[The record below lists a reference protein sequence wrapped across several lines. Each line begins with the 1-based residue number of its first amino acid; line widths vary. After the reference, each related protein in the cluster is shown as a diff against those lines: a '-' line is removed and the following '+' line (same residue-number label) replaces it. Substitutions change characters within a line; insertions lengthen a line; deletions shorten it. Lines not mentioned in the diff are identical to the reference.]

1 MSPSIESV
9 MEEIDSAIKFEHPK
23 EKTITVRELIKKD
36 FGVDLPIKGG
46 NGNSIDNPV
55 IIEYVVPNDYVSV
68 EYAYLKYLCIGR
80 KLPEWKVIKQSL
92 MEHNGRKI
100 DQLKFQYPEWENG
113 QKFTVTEN
121 YYFDITEC
129 FGKDLFSSKPDEN
142 ELDEKQETV
151 KTKPNSINKKLTYN
165 STFDEVGWS
174 LRDTLDEIKQKGETK
189 QLKFDMLLKYG
200 RIKLME
206 GNANEAYQIFQQCS
220 IHAVDNGIPDV
231 KELYYWA
238 SRSTEEQGN
247 KERALN
253 GYLMLLENEQN
264 IKDEDFVNAVLDR
277 LILFGDITT
286 LVDEYKKRRHE
297 EMTNPK
303 DLLGKVL
310 KFLRENK

>member
-1 MSPSIESV
+1 M
-9 MEEIDSAIKFEHPK
+9 A
-23 EKTITVRELIKKD
+23 
-36 FGVDLPIKGG
+36 
-46 NGNSIDNPV
+46 
-55 IIEYVVPNDYVSV
+55 
-68 EYAYLKYLCIGR
+68 
-80 KLPEWKVIKQSL
+80 
-92 MEHNGRKI
+92 
-100 DQLKFQYPEWENG
+100 
-113 QKFTVTEN
+113 
-121 YYFDITEC
+121 
-129 FGKDLFSSKPDEN
+129 
-142 ELDEKQETV
+142 
-151 KTKPNSINKKLTYN
+151 KKLTYY

-220 IHAVDNGIPDV
+220 IHAIDNGISDV

-238 SRSTEEQGN
+238 SRSTEERGN

-277 LILFGDITT
+277 LILFGDITP

-297 EMTNPK
+297 EMNNPK
-303 DLLGKVL
+303 DLLGKML